1 MREIKVNELKEG
13 MTTAVDVFSPKG
25 QLILKRHQA
34 VSAFDIAKFGFYNIA
49 SVYVEGSSAQE
60 KEEWNKKYAIIKE
73 KYRDSIDNLH
83 EYMND
88 ILYRNIIPDKN
99 TLIRD
104 SVEIFDRFE
113 TSYELFDAL
122 QVLKQ
127 TDVSTMAHS
136 MNVSI
141 IARLIGV
148 WAGHDTEKLD
158 EISMAGLL
166 HDIGKFKIPDEILLK
181 PGKLTK
187 EEFEV
192 IKKHTVY
199 GYEILNNFKI
209 LESTKRAALLHHE
222 KFDGSG
228 YPFGYTADKIDDIS
242 AIITIADVYDAM
254 TSKRCYRD
262 GMCPFDVIE
271 DFEYDGIS
279 KYHPKY
285 IGMFL
290 KKIASSYIGSTVL
303 LTNGKKAKIIFV
315 TEKYS
320 RPTVTLLEDN
330 SVLVLKDD
338 EKEELFEKIKK
349 GDKAAREKY
358 IRGNLRL
365 VLSVIRRFSN
375 HNENMDDLFQIGCIG
390 LMKSIDNFDPT
401 IGVKFSTYAVPMII
415 GEVRRYLRD
424 NSAYRIP
431 RSLRDTAYQAIKS
444 KEKLSRKL
452 VHEPS
457 LAEISKDCGI
467 PENDILYALD
477 AIQTPLSLFD
487 PVYTDGGDTLYVMDQ
502 ISDKKNKEE
511 AWVKNLVLDDALK
524 LLDDRAR
531 QIIKL
536 RFFEGKTQIEVAE
549 EINISQAQVSRL
561 EKNAL
566 KNMHGYLE
574 A

>member
-148 WAGHDTEKLD
+148 WAGLDTEKLD

-452 VHEPS
+452 VHDPS

>member
-148 WAGHDTEKLD
+148 WAGLDTEKLD

-254 TSKRCYRD
+254 TSKRCYWD
-262 GMCPFDVIE
+262 GMCPFDVIA

-315 TEKYS
+315 TQKYS
-320 RPTVTLLEDN
+320 RPTVTLLDDN
-330 SVLVLKDD
+330 SVLTLKD
-338 EKEELFEKIKK
+338 EKDIKI
-349 GDKAAREKY
+349 AA
-358 IRGNLRL
+358 
-365 VLSVIRRFSN
+365 VL
-375 HNENMDDLFQIGCIG
+375 
-390 LMKSIDNFDPT
+390 
-401 IGVKFSTYAVPMII
+401 
-415 GEVRRYLRD
+415 
-424 NSAYRIP
+424 
-431 RSLRDTAYQAIKS
+431 
-444 KEKLSRKL
+444 
-452 VHEPS
+452 
-457 LAEISKDCGI
+457 
-467 PENDILYALD
+467 
-477 AIQTPLSLFD
+477 
-487 PVYTDGGDTLYVMDQ
+487 
-502 ISDKKNKEE
+502 
-511 AWVKNLVLDDALK
+511 
-524 LLDDRAR
+524 
-531 QIIKL
+531 
-536 RFFEGKTQIEVAE
+536 
-549 EINISQAQVSRL
+549 
-561 EKNAL
+561 
-566 KNMHGYLE
+566 
-574 A
+574 

>member
-1 MREIKVNELKEG
+1 MCFRQRDSL
-13 MTTAVDVFSPKG
+13 S
-25 QLILKRHQA
+25 LKRHQA

-148 WAGHDTEKLD
+148 WAGLDTEKLD

-228 YPFGYTADKIDDIS
+228 YPFGYKSDKIDDIS
-242 AIITIADVYDAM
+242 AIITISDVYDAM

-262 GMCPFDVIE
+262 GMCPFDVIA

-290 KKIASSYIGSTVL
+290 EKIASSYIGSTVL

-315 TEKYS
+315 TQKYS

-330 SVLVLKDD
+330 SVLVLKD
-338 EKEELFEKIKK
+338 EKDIKI
-349 GDKAAREKY
+349 AA
-358 IRGNLRL
+358 
-365 VLSVIRRFSN
+365 VL
-375 HNENMDDLFQIGCIG
+375 
-390 LMKSIDNFDPT
+390 
-401 IGVKFSTYAVPMII
+401 
-415 GEVRRYLRD
+415 
-424 NSAYRIP
+424 
-431 RSLRDTAYQAIKS
+431 
-444 KEKLSRKL
+444 
-452 VHEPS
+452 
-457 LAEISKDCGI
+457 
-467 PENDILYALD
+467 
-477 AIQTPLSLFD
+477 
-487 PVYTDGGDTLYVMDQ
+487 
-502 ISDKKNKEE
+502 
-511 AWVKNLVLDDALK
+511 
-524 LLDDRAR
+524 
-531 QIIKL
+531 
-536 RFFEGKTQIEVAE
+536 
-549 EINISQAQVSRL
+549 
-561 EKNAL
+561 
-566 KNMHGYLE
+566 
-574 A
+574 